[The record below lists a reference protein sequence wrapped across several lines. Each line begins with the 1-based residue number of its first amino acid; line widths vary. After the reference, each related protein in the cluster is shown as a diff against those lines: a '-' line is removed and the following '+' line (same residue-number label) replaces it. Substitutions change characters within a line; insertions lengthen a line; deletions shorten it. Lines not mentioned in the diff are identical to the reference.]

1 MTRSIEFLDK
11 RLALLGDES
20 RLEGLARKAE
30 VIRKSLQ
37 DYNSKAYQTIDEQIT
52 KTKEEKIEKMF
63 DMMTRWDQAAIQLPS
78 IVSRLRS
85 VKNLHE
91 VKDFFF

>member
-11 RLALLGDES
+11 RLALLGDEA

-37 DYNSKAYQTIDEQIT
+37 DYNSKAYKNIDDQIT

-63 DMMTRWDQAAIQLPS
+63 DMMTRWDQAAIQLPN
-78 IVSRLRS
+78 IVARMRS

-91 VKDFFF
+91 VE